1 MTKKKSKAIAV
12 IETPTGDNYKERMN
26 ALMLPTDREEAVTMT
41 RGQLADLL
49 AEASARPLVG
59 LAQDDRGL
67 IAYNYYDSANN
78 AQYGS
83 ETAALTQQE
92 VMQRQE
98 DEQRRIAALPK
109 HGQYPDTER
118 PHIKKFWP
126 RLGRQE

>member
-12 IETPTGDNYKERMN
+12 IETPTGAHKRSS
-26 ALMLPTDREEAVTMT
+26 RSF
-41 RGQLADLL
+41 R
-49 AEASARPLVG
+49 

-67 IAYNYYDSANN
+67 IAYNYYDPTNN

-109 HGQYPDTER
+109 PGPHPDTEQR